1 MSPLQIVMICK
12 TLPSR
17 MLAVHPWLMAELS
30 GQVRYRFRSDDP
42 EVQVSLEGEAE
53 WVAERVG
60 ELGLEGVGWTMPVGE
75 AVKATNLSEV
85 SKSNSKKSNRHQ
97 KVVIDD
103 TPLEDKPLDMGPT
116 PDPSRIPIVRRPIGE
131 LNLQKEIDKIGVDGA
146 RKPDPIELMEMLD
159 DTDEPMPA
167 QGKMSVDPMAEAW
180 LRELMEIV
188 VREYGGTALRTGVI
202 EEVASSKL
210 GNRQGVELDVWL
222 ESLFSAGKLVKI
234 HGGDAVG
241 WGPSPRWLNGRI

>member
-1 MSPLQIVMICK
+1 MSPLQIVMIYK
-12 TLPSR
+12 ALPSR
-17 MLAVHPWLMAELS
+17 MLAIHPWLMAQLS
-30 GQVRYRFRSDDP
+30 GQVRYRFSSDDHD
-42 EVQVSLEGEAE
+42 VRVSLEGEAE

-60 ELGLEGVGWTMPVGE
+60 ELGLDGVGWTMPVGE
-75 AVKATNLSEV
+75 AVKATNLSKV
-85 SKSNSKKSNRHQ
+85 SKSNSKKSNIHQ

-188 VREYGGTALRTGVI
+188 VREYGGTALRTDVI

-210 GNRQGVELDVWL
+210 GNRQGIELDVWL